1 MTGWLHNHQ
10 ATRKQPRLWV
20 ERLWLLESREPLA
33 VVRTVGLR
41 PGMNVIWAREPETDA
56 ASGLASAGHSVGKT
70 SFCLLLRYCLGDE
83 APSINAL
90 REKAAAGFP
99 KGGVAAK
106 AHLDGITWVVYR
118 SYGLHA
124 QSLAGKGNSLEPLLA
139 GELDGNFQDFLDG
152 LNKAFIGKL
161 SATTLP
167 GSNQVL
173 EWRHL
178 LAWCIRDQKTRFDAF
193 FHWRD
198 GDGLGFR
205 RPRQDPP
212 MFVRSVLGLHDREL
226 DQLMRDVEAT
236 QTALNV
242 LDAELPEFE
251 RLPAYALT
259 MAEQRLRAQLGVGDD
274 VPIFQETIGRSL
286 QEMVEQRLQDAEKC
300 DEQIEREVT
309 ATEELLT
316 PELVRLADLTYAA
329 KVREMERQVAQTLV
343 DNNEKEFNRLSAE
356 LSELDRLAGHC
367 RYGDVDFSKC
377 DHIVARRTTASLT
390 WRLRRQGAEADMSR
404 LRLELEQSSQ
414 RASAAQAAATA
425 QETEVSQKRA
435 TTRRLQMKRWT
446 NENQRDSLRDQ
457 WNELVLLLRQR
468 DEGTGAAELVRA
480 KARRAELVTEL
491 DRRQTELIARR
502 LQRSERGEA
511 VKALTHTVASRLLG
525 ESGYGLFRPDSDTRP
540 FELNNIGGEAYQVLE
555 VLLGDITSLLDASTS
570 ESSQH
575 PGFAVHDCPR
585 EADMSERLYREFL
598 LMVVEAEQQLGS
610 DGCVPFQY
618 IVTTTSPPPERL
630 RSAPFLVLE
639 LRPGA
644 EDGLLF
650 KRRLIP
656 DLPGV

>member
-1 MTGWLHNHQ
+1 MTDWLNDHQ
-10 ATRKQPRLWV
+10 ATRTQPRLWI

-33 VVRTVGLR
+33 VVRTTSLR
-41 PGMNVIWAREPETDA
+41 RGVNVVWAREPESDA

-106 AHLDGITWVVYR
+106 VYLDGTAWVVYR
-118 SYGLHA
+118 PYGVHA
-124 QSLAGKGNSLEPLLA
+124 PSLAGKGDSLEPLLA
-139 GELDGNFQDFLDG
+139 GELDGSLQDFLNS
-152 LNKAFIGKL
+152 LNEAFIGQL

-167 GSNQVL
+167 GSNQTL

-259 MAEQRLRAQLGVGDD
+259 MAEQRLRAQLGVDD
-274 VPIFQETIGRSL
+274 GVPIFQDTVGPSL
-286 QEMVEQRLQDAEKC
+286 QEMVEQRLQDAEKS
-300 DEQIEREVT
+300 DEQIEREV
-309 ATEELLT
+309 AAAEELLT
-316 PELVRLADLTYAA
+316 PELVRLADLTHLA

-343 DNNEKEFNRLSAE
+343 DNNEKEFNRLSGE

-367 RYGDVDFSKC
+367 RYGDVDFSEC

-404 LRLELEQSSQ
+404 LKVELEQSSE
-414 RASAAQAAATA
+414 RASAAQAAAVG
-425 QETEVSQKRA
+425 QEAVVSQKRA
-435 TTRRLQMKRWT
+435 AARRLQMKRWT
-446 NENQRDSLRDQ
+446 NENQRDSVRDQ
-457 WNELVLLLRQR
+457 WNELLLLLRQR
-468 DEGTGAAELVRA
+468 DEGTGTAELVRA

-491 DRRQTELIARR
+491 DRKQTELIARR

-511 VKALTHTVASRLLG
+511 VKALTHTVAGRLLG
-525 ESGYGLFRPDSDTRP
+525 ETGYGLFRPDSDTRP
-540 FELNNIGGEAYQVLE
+540 FELNIGGEAYQVLE
-555 VLLGDITSLLDASTS
+555 VLLGDVTSLLDASTS

-598 LMVVEAEQQLGS
+598 LMVAEAEQQLGS
-610 DGCVPFQY
+610 NGCVPFQY

-630 RSAPFLVLE
+630 RSDPFLVLE

-650 KRRLIP
+650 KRRLLP
-656 DLPGV
+656 ELPGV

>member
-1 MTGWLHNHQ
+1 MTDWLRDHQ
-10 ATRKQPRLWV
+10 ANRTQPRLWV
-20 ERLWLLESREPLA
+20 ERLWLLESREPLV
-33 VVRTVGLR
+33 VVRTVNLR
-41 PGMNVIWAREPETDA
+41 PGVNVVWAREPETDA

-90 REKAAAGFP
+90 REKAVAGFP

-106 AHLDGITWVVYR
+106 VHLDGTAWVVYR

-124 QSLAGKGNSLEPLLA
+124 QSLAGRGDSLESLLA
-139 GELDGNFQDFLDG
+139 GELDGSFQDFLDS
-152 LNKAFIGKL
+152 LNQAFIGKL

-212 MFVRSVLGLHDREL
+212 MFVRSILGVHDREL
-226 DQLMRDVEAT
+226 DVLMRDVEAT
-236 QTALNV
+236 QAALNAI
-242 LDAELPEFE
+242 DAELPELE

-259 MAEQRLRAQLGVGDD
+259 IAEQHLRARLGVDD
-274 VPIFQETIGRSL
+274 EVPIFRGTVGPSL
-286 QEMVEQRLQDAEKC
+286 QEIMEQRFRDGEKG
-300 DEQIEREVT
+300 DEQIEREV
-309 ATEELLT
+309 AAAEELLT
-316 PELVRLADLTYAA
+316 PELVRLADLTHVA
-329 KVREMERQVAQTLV
+329 KIREMERQVAQTLV

-367 RYGDVDFSKC
+367 RYGDVDFSRC
-377 DHIVARRTTASLT
+377 DHIVSRRSTASLT

-404 LRLELEQSSQ
+404 FRLELAQSSE
-414 RASAAQAAATA
+414 RASVAQAAATA
-425 QETEVSQKRA
+425 QEAVVSQKRA
-435 TTRRLQMKRWT
+435 AVRRLQMRRWT

-457 WNELVLLLRQR
+457 WNELLLHLRQR
-468 DEGTGAAELVRA
+468 DEGNGTAELVRA
-480 KARRAELVTEL
+480 KARRAELVAEA
-491 DRRQTELIARR
+491 DHKQAEVIARR

-511 VKALTHTVASRLLG
+511 VKALTHIVASRLLG
-525 ESGYGLFRPDSDTRP
+525 ESGYGLFRPDSDIRP
-540 FELNNIGGEAYQVLE
+540 FELNIGGEAYQVLE
-555 VLLGDITSLLDASTS
+555 VLLGDITSLLDAAMST
-570 ESSQH
+570 SSQH
-575 PGFAVHDCPR
+575 PGFVVHDCPR

-598 LMVVEAEQQLGS
+598 LMVAEAEEQLGR
-610 DGCVPFQY
+610 DGGVPFQY
-618 IVTTTSPPPERL
+618 IVTTTSPPPEQL
-630 RSAPFLVLE
+630 RAAPFLVLE

-650 KRRLIP
+650 KRRLLP
-656 DLPGV
+656 ELPGV